1 MTHLEVSQLNLS
13 DMTKTQLKLYVKKAR
28 EVWGEW
34 IDLRKADIV
43 ALQQYLQ
50 DYQAWAANLAAIA
63 EKMEEQEAIEEIPEV
78 EADVSEFQ
86 DLPDFENG
94 EPHVTTLS
102 DFEGIDAPL
111 GDWWVSCP
119 LSCDPCNYQ
128 SCDLPQTDLIESL
141 EKMFLA
147 PEPDDAAQVRAAMA
161 DSTVILQS
169 QSSTLTTYYQ
179 YRGIDIRVCEESG
192 SSYYQVRCWV
202 SLFDAD
208 CDSGDVEESLSMA
221 RAAIDRRILFEPTD
235 IEARLVREIR
245 YRRDLEN
252 QDIPF

>member
-94 EPHVTTLS
+94 SFQYRHLLS
-102 DFEGIDAPL
+102 SSLGQDDSSFVYDAPL
-111 GDWWVSCP
+111 SC
-119 LSCDPCNYQ
+119 SN
-128 SCDLPQTDLIESL
+128 PQTEPNCLHSL
-141 EKMFLA
+141 LY
-147 PEPDDAAQVRAAMA
+147 PRQ
-161 DSTVILQS
+161 
-169 QSSTLTTYYQ
+169 
-179 YRGIDIRVCEESG
+179 G
-192 SSYYQVRCWV
+192 
-202 SLFDAD
+202 
-208 CDSGDVEESLSMA
+208 ESLSS
-221 RAAIDRRILFEPTD
+221 L
-235 IEARLVREIR
+235 
-245 YRRDLEN
+245 
-252 QDIPF
+252 